1 MELIVPF
8 QSGGPLD
15 VVARVMGQ
23 KLGEKLGQPV
33 VISNKPGAGGNIGT
47 ALVAKAAA
55 DGLTIGMV
63 TSSTHGINTT
73 LFGTKMPYDA
83 VKDFAPVTLAAEMKN
98 VLVVHPSLKVKTVGE
113 LIEYA
118 RANPGKIV
126 FGSAGSGTA
135 QHLTAEMF
143 KASAGIDMVHVP
155 YRGASQA
162 VPDLISGRITMMFLG
177 VPDSLEH
184 IRSGALVP
192 LAISTKER
200 SPLLPDIKPL
210 AEQGFPD
217 FDVRT
222 WFGVVAPAGTPSD
235 IVKELQLQILRSLNE
250 ADIKGRL
257 EKLGIDVVTMSPS
270 EFADFIK
277 SEITKWQ
284 KVIKD
289 AGVETQ

>member
-1 MELIVPF
+1 
-8 QSGGPLD
+8 
-15 VVARVMGQ
+15 
-23 KLGEKLGQPV
+23 
-33 VISNKPGAGGNIGT
+33 
-47 ALVAKAAA
+47 
-55 DGLTIGMV
+55 
-63 TSSTHGINTT
+63 
-73 LFGTKMPYDA
+73 
-83 VKDFAPVTLAAEMKN
+83 
-98 VLVVHPSLKVKTVGE
+98 
-113 LIEYA
+113 
-118 RANPGKIV
+118 
-126 FGSAGSGTA
+126 
-135 QHLTAEMF
+135 
-143 KASAGIDMVHVP
+143 
-155 YRGASQA
+155 
-162 VPDLISGRITMMFLG
+162 
-177 VPDSLEH
+177 
-184 IRSGALVP
+184 VP